1 VNRTVAKDVEAES
14 PQGEGDRLIRF
25 MFRHFLSLGWHVQP
39 IDRQG
44 NATGPSTGI
53 CTSGCLFEYRG
64 LYSIL
69 TAGHVLKYIEKEFLK
84 SGKYAVHGC
93 CLLDSFGHEAV
104 SKHPIP
110 FVYEDAATFFIDDE
124 SEGLDFGLVSLSQY
138 YLALIEKNGVVPIRE
153 ENWRNQGQAQIE
165 WYAMMGLPS
174 CHTKVTNQ
182 AVGGRSF
189 TDYGVSPTILRIN
202 RLDKA
207 PADSRKTSYERF
219 VGQIEGRVPIGDIA
233 GMSGGPIVGFGKSDG
248 RDAYWV
254 VAIQSGWL
262 PRRRITF
269 GCPVPTIGG
278 LLDEYTEAFLSES
291 EKGPQ

>member
-1 VNRTVAKDVEAES
+1 MDRAGVKNDGHEARQSEA
-14 PQGEGDRLIRF
+14 DRSVRF
-25 MFRHFLSLGWHVQP
+25 LFRHFLSLGWHVQP
-39 IDRQG
+39 IDCHG

-69 TAGHVLKYIEKEFLK
+69 TAGHVLKYIEREFLK

-93 CLLDSFGHEAV
+93 CLLDSFGHEAI
-104 SKHPIP
+104 SRHPIP
-110 FVYEDAATFFIDDE
+110 FVYEDAARFFIDDE
-124 SEGLDFGLVSLSQY
+124 SDGLDFGLVSLSDY
-138 YLALIEKNGVVPIRE
+138 YLALIDKNGVVAIRE
-153 ENWRNQGQAQIE
+153 ENWRNQGKARID

-174 CHTKVTNQ
+174 CNTKVSNQ
-182 AVGGRSF
+182 SIGGRSF

-207 PADSRKTSYERF
+207 PEDSRQTSYERF
-219 VGQIEGRVPIGDIA
+219 VGQIDDQVPIGDID

-262 PRRRITF
+262 PMRRVTF
-269 GCPVPTIGG
+269 GCPVPTIGA
-278 LLDEYTEAFLSES
+278 LLDEYTEEALSES
-291 EKGPQ
+291 EKRPG